1 MARRAAGI
9 DGSVSVVGSER
20 GFLQTAER
28 AVVAV
33 FQCGGRDDARLSRN
47 RDSDFFAGRIAA
59 DVGVRHEPTADQ
71 PLFLFPR
78 AIFAVAAAA
87 AAVAGRQAVFHYGF
101 RNRETVS
108 GSGAG
113 GLI

>member
-20 GFLQTAER
+20 EFLQTVER

-33 FQCGGRDDARLSRN
+33 FQCGGRNDAGLSRN

-59 DVGVRHEPTADQ
+59 DVGVRHERTGDP
-71 PLFLFPR
+71 PILSLPR
-78 AIFAVAAAA
+78 AILAGAAAA
-87 AAVAGRQAVFHYGF
+87 AAVVGRQTVFHYGF
-101 RNRETVS
+101 
-108 GSGAG
+108 
-113 GLI
+113 